1 MKKHK
6 SIQKQLMIS
15 VVGLFVLMLVFI
27 TGVTVKL
34 VRDNMTKILI
44 EKAQEQVYEIARQA
58 EHAMEHSGEYLEELQ
73 EFVTEKEK
81 QANITYAIVIDTNV
95 QAVAHSDLNKRNKI
109 YKDDYTIEG
118 ATQGKKQFERWF
130 AEVQDVWTY
139 DIMEPIYKDGEL
151 YGVIDISIPESGIR
165 EVIQQ
170 ILFYVIIVTLIG
182 FAVIVLVLWK
192 LINKIVNPLKKLVL
206 LVDKTKN
213 FDLKEDEESELI
225 VISEDEI
232 GVMAKAIIEMR
243 RALREIV
250 TTVKESTV
258 NVNNSAMELSKISE
272 KTVTTTN
279 EITLAIEDMAKATEE
294 QANETAKGSVQ
305 AVDLS
310 EEIDTV
316 VVNTNKI
323 VDMIVK
329 MNKLS
334 ENGTKTVEK
343 LFDCSEKNK
352 EVTEKV
358 SERVLQ
364 VNRSAV
370 EITSIVDVITQIANQ
385 TNLLALNAS
394 IESARAGEVGKGFAV
409 VADEIRKLAEQV
421 GKATKDIQKKINMI
435 QDKSSETV
443 SMMEENMGVVDKN
456 SIITDE
462 TKVTFEE
469 ISINLND
476 MVIITE
482 DVIKARDKMTT
493 RKDTII
499 DAMQNISASAEENSA
514 STEEMLAGAEEELN
528 EIEEVAKHAGKLET
542 LSDDLKEVIR
552 KFKI

>member
-15 VVGLFVLMLVFI
+15 VVGLFVLILVFI
-27 TGVTVKL
+27 TGVTAKL

-58 EHAMEHSGEYLEELQ
+58 EHTMEHSGDYLEELQ
-73 EFVTEKEK
+73 EFVTQKEK

-118 ATQGKKQFERWF
+118 ATKGKKQFTKWF
-130 AEVQDVWTY
+130 AEVQGIWTY

-151 YGVIDISIPESGIR
+151 YGVIDIAIPESGIN
-165 EVIQQ
+165 EVIKQ
-170 ILFYVIIVTLIG
+170 ILFYMIIVALIG
-182 FAVIVLVLWK
+182 FVMIILVLRK
-192 LINKIVNPLKKLVL
+192 LINKIVNPLKKLVV

-213 FDLKEDEESELI
+213 FDLKEDQENELI
-225 VISEDEI
+225 VIRKDEI
-232 GVMAKAIIEMR
+232 GVMAKSIIEMR
-243 RALREIV
+243 RSLREIV

-258 NVNNSAMELSKISE
+258 NVNDSAMELSEISE

-294 QANETAKGSVQ
+294 QANETTKGSVQ

-316 VVNTNKI
+316 LVNTNKI

-343 LFDCSEKNK
+343 LFDYSGKNK

-358 SERVLQ
+358 SEIVLQ

-409 VADEIRKLAEQV
+409 VAEEIRKLAEQA
-421 GKATKDIQKKINMI
+421 GKATKDIQEKINMI

-469 ISINLND
+469 ISINLKD
-476 MVIITE
+476 VVIVTE
-482 DVIKARDKMTT
+482 DLIKARDKMTT

-528 EIEEVAKHAGKLET
+528 KIEEVAKHAGKLEM